1 MTMANFD
8 LSMLALKSVCPNN
21 TIEVDDTDLPSVLV
35 HVERVLFSLYG
46 GFLVHAVAVLGCVLS
61 RRSLLVYIPAFKNS
75 DVLTGGND
83 STHPAFIVKSV
94 DFGIAL

>member
-1 MTMANFD
+1 MANFD

-35 HVERVLFSLYG
+35 
-46 GFLVHAVAVLGCVLS
+46 
-61 RRSLLVYIPAFKNS
+61 YIPAFKNS

-83 STHPAFIVKSV
+83 STHPAFIVNGVQIPGFYYSKYQNV
-94 DFGIAL
+94 VHAVTNTEDR

>member
-1 MTMANFD
+1 MANFD

-35 HVERVLFSLYG
+35 
-46 GFLVHAVAVLGCVLS
+46 
-61 RRSLLVYIPAFKNS
+61 YIPAFKNS

-83 STHPAFIVKSV
+83 SIHPAFIVNGVQIPGFYYSKYQNVVHAAINTEDAVS
-94 DFGIAL
+94 